1 MPPTMLLNSL
11 EGLRRKVKWLGV
23 AYGVGIALAVAVA
36 GLLGASI
43 LDYLLNLP
51 ALPRL
56 VVALVALGAIAHVLW
71 WYLIT
76 PAMKRVSLSDIAGK
90 LETAFPQF
98 DDRLRS
104 TVNFTTGEIP
114 GSDAMKDRV

>member
-1 MPPTMLLNSL
+1 MLMATTMLMNSL

-23 AYGVGIALAVAVA
+23 AYGIGIALAVTVV

-51 ALPRL
+51 ALPRM
-56 VVALVALGAIAHVLW
+56 VVALLALGAIAHVLW
-71 WYLIT
+71 WYLIN
-76 PAMKRVSLSDIAGK
+76 PAMKRISMSDMAGK

-104 TVNFTTGEIP
+104 
-114 GSDAMKDRV
+114 

>member
-23 AYGVGIALAVAVA
+23 VYGIGIALAVAA
-36 GLLGASI
+36 GGLLGATL
-43 LDYLLNLP
+43 LDYVLNLP
-51 ALPRL
+51 AVPRL
-56 VVALVALGAIAHVLW
+56 IVALLALAAIAHVLW
-71 WYLIT
+71 WYLIH
-76 PAMKRVSLSDIAGK
+76 PATKRVSLSDMAGR

-104 TVNFTTGEIP
+104 TVNFI
-114 GSDAMKDRV
+114 